1 MVRSRRLPNKF
12 TPGVAFLG
20 EIRIFGKI
28 KGLGMKKFL
37 LLVAFLLPA
46 ILLSAQ
52 PDSLRLVY
60 SVRGV
65 VSDLQS
71 GRPLESVHVSVPDR
85 HFATVTNADG
95 AFTIKSDLPIREV
108 VFSFVGY
115 RTIRQQ
121 AGRGEMKVYL
131 IPEVYA
137 LDPATVMTG
146 DPRQIVEAA
155 IARIPQNY
163 SQQPELLE
171 CFYRETIRKRQRF
184 TYISEA
190 VSRIY
195 KSSYGHGIARDRT
208 ALEKSRVLLS
218 QKRTDTLSIKVMGGP
233 TQAITHDV
241 VKNPDLLF
249 DPAELRNYRFEMLAP
264 ASIDDRLQFVI
275 RVIPEAECEYA
286 LYNGTL
292 YIDRERLSFTRIE
305 LSLDMTDRSK
315 ATRMMLIRKPFSLR
329 FTPRELS
336 ILVNYRF
343 DGNISRI
350 SYFRTTMRF
359 ACDWKRRLI
368 STNYTAVNELVVTN
382 LREPVEPIA
391 RSDMFRTSDILD
403 NKAKEF
409 LDPDFWKD
417 YNIIEP
423 SESLENAI
431 GRLRKQR

>member
-1 MVRSRRLPNKF
+1 
-12 TPGVAFLG
+12 
-20 EIRIFGKI
+20 
-28 KGLGMKKFL
+28 MKKFL
-37 LLVAFLLPA
+37 LLAALLLPA
-46 ILLSAQ
+46 LLVSAQ
-52 PDSLRLVY
+52 PDSLRLVH

-65 VSDLQS
+65 VSDLQN
-71 GRPLESVHVSVPDR
+71 GRRLESVHVSVPDR
-85 HFATVTNADG
+85 HYATVTNADG
-95 AFTIKSDLPIREV
+95 VFTIKSDRPIREL
-108 VFSFVGY
+108 VFSYVGY
-115 RTIRQQ
+115 KTVRQQ
-121 AGRGEMKVYL
+121 ASPGEMKVYL
-131 IPEVYA
+131 VPEVFA
-137 LDPATVMTG
+137 LDPATVVSG
-146 DPRQIVEAA
+146 DARQIVEAA
-155 IARIPQNY
+155 IARIPENY

-195 KSSYGHGIARDRT
+195 KSSYGNGIARDRT

-218 QKRTDTLSIKVMGGP
+218 QKRTDTLSVKVMGGP
-233 TQAITHDV
+233 TQAVTHDV
-241 VKNPDLLF
+241 VKNPEILF
-249 DPAELRNYRFEMLAP
+249 HPEELRHYHFEMDAP
-264 ASIDDRLQFVI
+264 VSIDDRLQFVI
-275 RVIPEAECEYA
+275 RLSPGEECEYA

-305 LSLDMTDRSK
+305 LSLDMSDRGK
-315 ATRMMLIRKPFSLR
+315 ATRVMLVRKPFSLR

-336 ILVNYRF
+336 ILVNYRY
-343 DGNISRI
+343 DGNVSRI

-391 RSDMFRTSDILD
+391 RSDMFRTSYILD

>member
-1 MVRSRRLPNKF
+1 
-12 TPGVAFLG
+12 
-20 EIRIFGKI
+20 
-28 KGLGMKKFL
+28 MKKFL
-37 LLVAFLLPA
+37 LSAALLLCTLLV
-46 ILLSAQ
+46 SAQ
-52 PDSLRLVY
+52 PDSLRLVH
-60 SVRGV
+60 SVHGV
-65 VSDLQS
+65 VSDLQT
-71 GRPLESVHVSVPDR
+71 GRRLESVHVSVPDR

-95 AFTIKSDLPIREV
+95 AFTIKSDRPIREV

-115 RTIRQQ
+115 KTVRQQ
-121 AGRGEMKVYL
+121 AVQGEMKVYL
-131 IPEVYA
+131 VPEVFA
-137 LDPATVMTG
+137 LDPATVVSG

-155 IARIPQNY
+155 MARIPENY
-163 SQQPELLE
+163 SAQAELLE

-195 KSSYGHGIARDRT
+195 KSSYGNGIARDRT

-218 QKRTDTLSIKVMGGP
+218 QKRTDTLSVKVMGGP

-241 VKNPDLLF
+241 VKNPDILL
-249 DPAELRNYRFEMLAP
+249 DPTELRNYHFDMDAP
-264 ASIDDRLQFVI
+264 VSIDDRLQFVI
-275 RVIPEAECEYA
+275 RIRPAAECEYA

-305 LSLDMTDRSK
+305 LSLDMSDRSK
-315 ATRMMLIRKPFSLR
+315 ATRVMLVRKPFSLR

-343 DGNISRI
+343 DGNVSRI